1 MSRSIPQNLVGV
13 AERVVMSMED
23 ELANLRAERD
33 ALAQRLRD
41 QPTVREVAGELRRL
55 HAMLIRNGPKQ
66 HAVNA
71 VADLLRRLDESQ

>member
-1 MSRSIPQNLVGV
+1 
-13 AERVVMSMED
+13 MED